1 MGLIKRKLYALGVGN
16 SLRLVKDS
24 ELPDYSIQFYDY
36 DKTELSQE
44 TFEKIMDIFPN
55 EVMVFKTLN
64 GFSFISLSLINGWKV
79 TKEKASEL
87 SNELNE
93 DYTSGMKELV
103 IRIGAKFDRK
113 THKKVSHKPYF
124 MGMGKL
130 SIEPTMVSECH
141 LNIIKNFNLIP
152 EWVYEYYSNFHTL
165 LSAYIHF
172 FNYYT
177 KYKKWYKN
185 IF

>member
-16 SLRLVKDS
+16 SLRENIDS

-36 DKTELSQE
+36 DKTELSQKD
-44 TFEKIMDIFPN
+44 FQKIMDIFPY

-64 GFSFISLSLINGWKV
+64 GFSFISLSLIEGWKY

-87 SNELNE
+87 SKELNE

-113 THKKVSHKPYF
+113 THKEISHKPYF
-124 MGMGKL
+124 IGMGKISL
-130 SIEPTMVSECH
+130 SSTFISENH
-141 LNIIKNFNLIP
+141 LNLLYNFNLIP
-152 EWVYEYYSNFHTL
+152 DWVYQYYTEFHTL
-165 LSAYIHF
+165 RNFKIHF

-177 KYKKWYKN
+177 KYKKWWKN
-185 IF
+185 L